1 MIPRQAS
8 RACMALKLRSL
19 LPVLL
24 LLVSGSLFAAIP
36 SINLPDGKVVKLSGQ
51 AVAAVQRQSVSAT
64 SHGKTASN
72 GGDDLR
78 EILKAP
84 GVSSEAL
91 RGKDLTSTVTYTVMD
106 GYQSAFTLSG
116 LEPAIGNKQV
126 LLIDQENGQP
136 LDAVDGSW
144 RLAVPTDPRPTRW
157 VRQVASIVVS
167 APRLDD
173 KRSSGM
179 P

>member
-1 MIPRQAS
+1 MT
-8 RACMALKLRSL
+8 LKLRNL
-19 LPVLL
+19 LPALFL
-24 LLVSGSLFAAIP
+24 PVSGSLFAAIP
-36 SINLPDGKVVKLSGQ
+36 PVTLPDGKVVQLSGQ
-51 AVAAVQRQSVSAT
+51 AVAALQRQSVSAT
-64 SHGKTASN
+64 SPDKTASY
-72 GGDDLR
+72 GGHDLR
-78 EILKAP
+78 EIPKAA
-84 GVSSEAL
+84 GVPTEAL
-91 RGKDLTSTVTYTVMD
+91 RSKDLTSTVTYTVMD

-126 LLIDQENGQP
+126 LLIDKENGQP

>member
-36 SINLPDGKVVKLSGQ
+36 PINLPDGQVVQLSGQ

-78 EILKAP
+78 EILKVP

-91 RGKDLTSTVTYTVMD
+91 RGKDLTSTVMD
-106 GYQSAFTLSG
+106 GFQSPFTLSG

-144 RLAVPTDPRPTRW
+144 RLAVPTDHRPTRE